1 MTTETATKRNVLNR
15 AQYRFVED
23 ALQALAKGAGWST
36 ASRKDV
42 LEELQRLA
50 APRGFTVTPA
60 NLAAAAETIG
70 ITLPGSRDADAE
82 RDRELLEAVAN
93 TLDAIAESLN
103 PATSA
108 LDMYP
113 NKLVPTLRAWQ
124 AFRAGPLFAKKPE
137 AQA

>member
-1 MTTETATKRNVLNR
+1 MTTESTTKRNVLNR

-60 NLAAAAETIG
+60 NLAAAAETLG

-82 RDRELLEAVAN
+82 RDRELLAQMAQLLDDL
-93 TLDAIAESLN
+93 TDAIDTGAGTITETANLN
-103 PATSA
+103 AS
-108 LDMYP
+108 
-113 NKLVPTLRAWQ
+113 LRAWQ
-124 AFRAGPLFAKKPE
+124 AFRAGPLFAKKAE